1 MTRQGVTRKIDYTQ
15 GSPLGDPNPS
25 PGSPSGLA
33 KWNERHGKGLG
44 EKPAPLN
51 KGKEP
56 GSEQTWEGWG
66 WDELCSSVECWK
78 GDGGRNNLLGD
89 VMVRGFNHGDHSRS
103 LSSEAKFWP
112 VYGGRN

>member
-1 MTRQGVTRKIDYTQ
+1 MGTQTRPQAPPQG
-15 GSPLGDPNPS
+15 LPN
-25 PGSPSGLA
+25 GMKGM
-33 KWNERHGKGLG
+33 EGLG

-78 GDGGRNNLLGD
+78 GEGGRNNLLGD